1 MARITISRDFT
12 LRWQDQVALFDEMVL
27 CWLSFGQR
35 SIDITHYNSMLHHPT
50 LSPSVCG
57 LVNRWEENKGAQKFV
72 QTILSG
78 KYQDIL
84 PPPPPH
90 TSRIL
95 TATRSHTHKLRHPT
109 SALLSNYIRQVDREW
124 IPDNAQPDTS
134 SDDDDDEEDSEN
146 NSPSV
151 PPAKKCK
158 LNPGLP
164 RRVVQKKSTPLC
176 KDNAAKVAA
185 SHLNYS
191 SYRKHETT
199 APVALNT

>member
-1 MARITISRDFT
+1 MARVILSRDFS
-12 LRWQDQVALFDEMVL
+12 LRWQDQVELFDEMVL

-35 SIDITHYNSMLHHPT
+35 SIDITHYNSVLQHPT

-57 LVNRWEENKGAQKFV
+57 LVNRWEENKGAQKLV

-78 KYQDIL
+78 KYLDIL

-90 TSRIL
+90 TTRIL

-109 SALLSNYIRQVDREW
+109 TALLSNYIRQVDREW
-124 IPDNAQPDTS
+124 IPDLAQPGTSS
-134 SDDDDDEEDSEN
+134 SDDGEDSED
-146 NSPSV
+146 NSQSV

-164 RRVVQKKSTPLC
+164 RRVVQKKSTPPC
-176 KDNAAKVAA
+176 KDKAAKVGA

-199 APVALNT
+199 APVVVNT

>member
-1 MARITISRDFT
+1 MARVTISKDFT
-12 LRWQDQVALFDEMVL
+12 LRWRDQVELFDETVL

-35 SIDITHYNSMLHHPT
+35 SIDITHYNSVLRHPK

-57 LVNRWEENKGAQKFV
+57 LVNRWEESKGAQKFV

-78 KYQDIL
+78 MYKDIL

-95 TATRSHTHKLRHPT
+95 AATRSHTHKLRHPT
-109 SALLSNYIRQVDREW
+109 TALLSNYIRQVDREW

-134 SDDDDDEEDSEN
+134 SSDDDEEDSEN
-146 NSPSV
+146 NSLSV

-176 KDNAAKVAA
+176 KDKAAKVGA

-191 SYRKHETT
+191 SYRENETT
-199 APVALNT
+199 APVAVNT

>member
-1 MARITISRDFT
+1 MARVTISRDFT
-12 LRWQDQVALFDEMVL
+12 LRWQDQVELFDEMVL

-35 SIDITHYNSMLHHPT
+35 SLDITHYNSVIRHPV
-50 LSPSVCG
+50 LSSEVCG

-95 TATRSHTHKLRHPT
+95 TATRRHTHKLRHPT
-109 SALLSNYIRQVDREW
+109 TALLSNYIRQVDREW

-134 SDDDDDEEDSEN
+134 SSDDDEEDTED
-146 NSPSV
+146 NSLSV

-164 RRVVQKKSTPLC
+164 RLVVQKKSTPLC
-176 KDNAAKVAA
+176 KDKAAKIGA
-185 SHLNYS
+185 SHLNCP
-191 SYRKHETT
+191 SYRKHEPTT
-199 APVALNT
+199 PVAVNT

>member
-57 LVNRWEENKGAQKFV
+57 LVNRWEENKYAQKFV
-72 QTILSG
+72 QTVLSG
-78 KYQDIL
+78 KYQDIP

-95 TATRSHTHKLRHPT
+95 TAARSHTHKLRHPT

-134 SDDDDDEEDSEN
+134 SSDDDEEDSED
-146 NSPSV
+146 NSLSV
-151 PPAKKCK
+151 PPTKKCK

-176 KDNAAKVAA
+176 KDNAAKVGA

-191 SYRKHETT
+191 SYRKHEPTV
-199 APVALNT
+199 PVVVKT

>member
-1 MARITISRDFT
+1 MARVTISRDFT
-12 LRWQDQVALFDEMVL
+12 LRWQDQVELFDETVL

-35 SIDITHYNSMLHHPT
+35 SIDITHYNSVLRHPT

-57 LVNRWEENKGAQKFV
+57 SVNRWEENKGAQKFV

-84 PPPPPH
+84 PPPPLH
-90 TSRIL
+90 TTRIL
-95 TATRSHTHKLRHPT
+95 TATRSHTHKQRHPT
-109 SALLSNYIRQVDREW
+109 TALLSNYIRQVDREW

-134 SDDDDDEEDSEN
+134 SSDDEEDSED
-146 NSPSV
+146 NSLSV

-158 LNPGLP
+158 LNPGLC
-164 RRVVQKKSTPLC
+164 RHVVQKKLTPLR
-176 KDNAAKVAA
+176 KNNAAKVAA

-199 APVALNT
+199 VPVVLNT

>member
-1 MARITISRDFT
+1 MARVTISRDFT
-12 LRWQDQVALFDEMVL
+12 LRWQDQIQLFDEIVL
-27 CWLSFGQR
+27 CWVSFGQR
-35 SIDITHYNSMLHHPT
+35 SIDITHYNSVLRHPT

-57 LVNRWEENKGAQKFV
+57 SVNRWEENKGAQKFV

-90 TSRIL
+90 TTRIL

-124 IPDNAQPDTS
+124 IPDNAHPDTS
-134 SDDDDDEEDSEN
+134 SSDDEEDSED
-146 NSPSV
+146 NSLSV

-164 RRVVQKKSTPLC
+164 QHVMQKKSTPLR
-176 KDNAAKVAA
+176 KDNAAKVGA

-199 APVALNT
+199 APVAVNT